1 MKIRTNQAILIFA
14 IVVVLAWNY
23 RRYMNTNKQMVEM
36 YETDKEELIRRI
48 NSGEELKP
56 VLTMVS
62 VIKLTN
68 NQSIAQRAYDL
79 AASDKREELI
89 ELVESL

>member
-1 MKIRTNQAILIFA
+1 MNNRFNQAVLIFA
-14 IVVVLAWNY
+14 IVIVLAWNY
-23 RRYMNTNKQMVEM
+23 MRYTNTKKVEM

-62 VIKLTN
+62 VVKLTN